1 MESLAAEAQR
11 WASLGDVNRQLTWE
25 SLMNKQQAS
34 WLIVRAFGLYLLIQA
49 FMLGL
54 GLLGEFYSARVY
66 SKLAS
71 SLGTKDTYVTAIL
84 RTYRVSLVAWLL
96 KFLLFSA
103 AGIYLLRRGR
113 FLMRWLQ
120 YVPNGTT
127 ELGGEGDAQQIVG
140 PERRSDV
147 S

>member
-1 MESLAAEAQR
+1 M
-11 WASLGDVNRQLTWE
+11 D
-25 SLMNKQQAS
+25 KQQAS

-54 GLLGEFYSARVY
+54 GILGEVYTARVY

-71 SLGTKDTYVTAIL
+71 SLGTENNYVTAIL
-84 RTYRVSLVAWLL
+84 LTYRSSLVAWLL
-96 KFLLFSA
+96 KFVLFSA

-120 YVPNGTT
+120 HVPNSPT
-127 ELGGEGDAQQIVG
+127 EVGGEGDAQQNRWTRAAVASLATRLA
-140 PERRSDV
+140 RRTV
-147 S
+147 R

>member
-1 MESLAAEAQR
+1 M
-11 WASLGDVNRQLTWE
+11 D
-25 SLMNKQQAS
+25 KQQAS

-54 GLLGEFYSARVY
+54 GILGEVYTARTY

-71 SLGTKDTYVTAIL
+71 SLQTENIYVSAFFL
-84 RTYRVSLVAWLL
+84 TYRSSLFAWLL
-96 KFLLFSA
+96 KFVLYLA

-120 YVPNGTT
+120 YVPNSPTDVGVK
-127 ELGGEGDAQQIVG
+127 GDAEQNVG
-140 PERRSDV
+140 RERGERGSQLTRSGD
-147 S
+147 

>member
-1 MESLAAEAQR
+1 
-11 WASLGDVNRQLTWE
+11 
-25 SLMNKQQAS
+25 MNKQQAS

-54 GLLGEFYSARVY
+54 GILGEVYTARTY

-71 SLGTKDTYVTAIL
+71 SLGTENNYIAAIL
-84 RTYRVSLVAWLL
+84 LTYRSSLVAWLL
-96 KFLLFSA
+96 KFLLYSA

-120 YVPNGTT
+120 HVPNGQT
-127 ELGGEGDAQQIVG
+127 EVGGEGDAQQIVG
-140 PERRSDV
+140 RERRERV
-147 S
+147 SQLDSSGDA